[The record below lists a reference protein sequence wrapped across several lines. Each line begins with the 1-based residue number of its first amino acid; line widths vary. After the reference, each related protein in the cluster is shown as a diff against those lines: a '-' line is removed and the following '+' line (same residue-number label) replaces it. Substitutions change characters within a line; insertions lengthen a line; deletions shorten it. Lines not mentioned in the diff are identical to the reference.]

1 MGGLA
6 AGLFTLASPA
16 AAFVTVYFIF
26 SQLPWPCLF
35 WFHITPAVAD
45 RTEWVKGR
53 REGVVRRSL
62 NFEGKGDGGGSIEKD

>member
-6 AGLFTLASPA
+6 AGLFILASPA

-26 SQLPWPCLF
+26 RPCQF

-62 NFEGKGDGGGSIEKD
+62 NMEGKGDDGGGIEKD